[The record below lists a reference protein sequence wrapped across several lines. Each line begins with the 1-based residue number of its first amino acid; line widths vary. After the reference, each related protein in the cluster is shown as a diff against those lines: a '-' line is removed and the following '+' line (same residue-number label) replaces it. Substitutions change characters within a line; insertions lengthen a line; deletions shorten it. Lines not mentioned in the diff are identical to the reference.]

1 MARGVKDMVQFKLV
15 IGDPKTG
22 KTMQKEV
29 KDETAQAFLGLKIGD
44 TVKGEVLD
52 LTGYEFQIT
61 GGSDYAGFPMRA
73 DAQGILRRKILA
85 ISGVGVNNKK
95 RYRKR
100 KKKGMRTMEGMR
112 SRKTVAGNTIFE
124 KTAQINL
131 KVTKQG
137 KEPLP
142 MPEPKE
148 AKAEEKK

>member
-1 MARGVKDMVQFKLV
+1 
-15 IGDPKTG
+15 
-22 KTMQKEV
+22 
-29 KDETAQAFLGLKIGD
+29 
-44 TVKGEVLD
+44 
-52 LTGYEFQIT
+52 
-61 GGSDYAGFPMRA
+61 
-73 DAQGILRRKILA
+73 
-85 ISGVGVNNKK
+85 
-95 RYRKR
+95 
-100 KKKGMRTMEGMR
+100 MEGMR